1 MATHEGTSQMPG
13 VSRVVGAGGGG
24 REVEAE
30 LAVDAEVEA
39 ESRRARATALSL
51 PSLRARGIA
60 AAVAIGRGL
69 LLAPVSL
76 FAGIPLLVAAA
87 LALGLAPIT
96 GGVLVPPVIS
106 AVRGLANW
114 ERGIAA
120 RWSGVEIEKPYLP
133 RAGRGR
139 LRWLLGD
146 PATWRDLLWML
157 TNIPVGLALGLLPLT
172 LAGWGIVGVCSIPAP
187 ALSSD
192 PFWPFGIG
200 FGLPAL
206 ALAPFAGPTLIRAQA
221 LWARMLLAPTDVGE
235 RISTLTV
242 TRERATDDAEAEMR
256 RIERDLHD
264 GAQARLAAVGL
275 SLGMAEELVRDR
287 PDEAIAL
294 LAEAREHSGAALAEL
309 RWLVRGILPPV
320 LAERGLGDALR
331 ALAYASPIPVE
342 VRSDLY
348 PTERLPERLP
358 APRES
363 ALYFGIAEA
372 LANVLK
378 HSGAA
383 RARIDLFRREDR
395 VVAEVWDDGTGG
407 ADPEHGEGLAGVRRR
422 LAAFD
427 GRLVVD
433 SPPGG
438 PTTLT
443 LEVPCEYAP
452 NE

>member
-1 MATHEGTSQMPG
+1 MAGLSE
-13 VSRVVGAGGGG
+13 VVGGGAGAW
-24 REVEAE
+24 RERGA
-30 LAVDAEVEA
+30 
-39 ESRRARATALSL
+39 ATAL
-51 PSLRARGIA
+51 
-60 AAVAIGRGL
+60 AVGRGL
-69 LLAPVSL
+69 VLAPVSL
-76 FAGIPLLVAAA
+76 LAGIPLLVAAA
-87 LALGLAPIT
+87 LTLGLMPIG
-96 GGVLVPPVIS
+96 GGVLVPYVIR
-106 AVRGLANW
+106 AVRGLATW

-120 RWSGVEIEKPYLP
+120 RWSGVEIEAPYLP

-146 PATWRDLLWML
+146 PATWRDLLWMV
-157 TNIPVGLALGLLPLT
+157 TNIPVGMALGLLPLT
-172 LAGWGIVGVCSIPAP
+172 LAGWGVVGVIAIPGL
-187 ALSSD
+187 ALSDD
-192 PFWPFGIG
+192 PFWPFGLG
-200 FGLPAL
+200 FGLVAL
-206 ALAPFAGPTLIRAQA
+206 ALAPFVGPALIRAQA
-221 LWARMLLAPTDVGE
+221 LWASTLLAPTDVGE

-242 TRERATDDAEAEMR
+242 TRERVSDDAEAEMR

-275 SLGMAEELVRDR
+275 SLGMAEDLVREN

-309 RWLVRGILPPV
+309 RSLVRGILPPV

-342 VRSDLY
+342 VRSDL
-348 PTERLPERLP
+348 TERLP

-383 RARIDLFRREDR
+383 RARIDVFRREDR
-395 VVAEVWDDGTGG
+395 ITGANGVVAEVWDDGDGG
-407 ADPEHGEGLAGVRRR
+407 ADPDRGEGLSGVRRR

-427 GRLVVD
+427 GRLTVV
-433 SPPGG
+433 SPAGG
-438 PTTLT
+438 PTTVT
-443 LEVPCEYAP
+443 LEVPGE
-452 NE
+452 

>member
-1 MATHEGTSQMPG
+1 MAGLSQ
-13 VSRVVGAGGGG
+13 VVGGGADAW
-24 REVEAE
+24 RE
-30 LAVDAEVEA
+30 
-39 ESRRARATALSL
+39 RASATA
-51 PSLRARGIA
+51 PA
-60 AAVAIGRGL
+60 AGRGL
-69 LLAPVSL
+69 VLALVSL
-76 FAGIPLLVAAA
+76 LAGIPLLVAAA
-87 LALGLAPIT
+87 LTLGLMPIG
-96 GGVLVPPVIS
+96 GGVLVPPVIR

-114 ERGIAA
+114 QRGIGA
-120 RWSGVEIEKPYLP
+120 RWSGVEIEPPYLP

-146 PATWRDLLWML
+146 PATWRDLLWTA

-172 LAGWGIVGVCSIPAP
+172 LAGWGVVGLCSIPGL
-187 ALSSD
+187 ALSAD
-192 PFWPFGIG
+192 VFWWFGLA

-206 ALAPFAGPTLIRAQA
+206 VLAPFVGPALIRAQA
-221 LWARMLLAPTDVGE
+221 LWARRLLAPTDVGE

-242 TRERATDDAEAEMR
+242 TRERVSDDAEAEMR

-264 GAQARLAAVGL
+264 GAQARMAAVGL
-275 SLGMAEELVRDR
+275 SLGMAEDLIREN

-309 RWLVRGILPPV
+309 RSLVRGILPPV

-348 PTERLPERLP
+348 PTQRLP

-383 RARIDLFRREDR
+383 RARIEVFRREDR
-395 VVAEVWDDGTGG
+395 VVAEVWDEGSGG
-407 ADPEHGEGLAGVRRR
+407 AEVDGGQGLAGVRRR

-427 GRLVVD
+427 GSLTVD
-433 SPPGG
+433 SPVGG
-438 PTTLT
+438 PTTVT
-443 LEVPCEYAP
+443 LEVPCE
-452 NE
+452 

>member
-1 MATHEGTSQMPG
+1 MAGLSEA
-13 VSRVVGAGGGG
+13 VGGG
-24 REVEAE
+24 A
-30 LAVDAEVEA
+30 DAW
-39 ESRRARATALSL
+39 RARGAATAL
-51 PSLRARGIA
+51 A
-60 AAVAIGRGL
+60 AGRGL
-69 LLAPVSL
+69 VLAPVSL
-76 FAGIPLLVAAA
+76 LAGIPLLVAAA
-87 LALGLAPIT
+87 LALGLMPIT
-96 GGVLVPPVIS
+96 GGLLVPPVIG

-114 ERGIAA
+114 ERGIAR
-120 RWSGVEIEKPYLP
+120 RWSGVEIESPYLP

-146 PATWRDLLWML
+146 PATWRDLLWL
-157 TNIPVGLALGLLPLT
+157 ATNIPIGMALGLLPVT
-172 LAGWGIVGVCSIPAP
+172 LVGWGAVGVGSVPGL

-192 PFWPFGIG
+192 PFWPFGLG

-206 ALAPFAGPTLIRAQA
+206 VLAPFVGPSLVRAQA
-221 LWARMLLAPTDVGE
+221 LWARALLAPTDVGE

-242 TRERATDDAEAEMR
+242 TRERVSDDAESEMR

-275 SLGMAEELVRDR
+275 SLGMAEDLVRDN

-309 RWLVRGILPPV
+309 RSLVRGILPPV

-342 VRSDLY
+342 VRSDL
-348 PTERLPERLP
+348 TERLP

-383 RARIDLFRREDR
+383 RARIDVFRRDDR
-395 VVAEVWDDGTGG
+395 VVGEGCVVAEVWDDGTGG
-407 ADPEHGEGLAGVRRR
+407 ADLSRGDGLAGVRRR

-427 GRLVVD
+427 GRLTLD
-433 SPPGG
+433 SPVGG
-438 PTTLT
+438 PTTVT
-443 LEVPCEYAP
+443 LEVPCE
-452 NE
+452 

>member
-1 MATHEGTSQMPG
+1 MTGLPEA
-13 VSRVVGAGGGG
+13 VGGG
-24 REVEAE
+24 A
-30 LAVDAEVEA
+30 DAW
-39 ESRRARATALSL
+39 
-51 PSLRARGIA
+51 RARGA
-60 AAVAIGRGL
+60 AAALAAGRGL
-69 LLAPVSL
+69 VIAPVSL
-76 FAGIPLLVAAA
+76 LAGIPLLVAAA
-87 LALGLAPIT
+87 LALGLMPIT
-96 GGVLVPPVIS
+96 GGLLVPPVIS

-114 ERGIAA
+114 QRGIAG
-120 RWSGVEIEKPYLP
+120 RWSGVEIESPYLP

-146 PATWRDLLWML
+146 PATWRDLLWL
-157 TNIPVGLALGLLPLT
+157 FTNVPIGLALGLLPVT
-172 LAGWGIVGVCSIPAP
+172 LVGWGVVGVGSVPGL

-192 PFWPFGIG
+192 PFWPFGLG

-206 ALAPFAGPTLIRAQA
+206 ALAPFVGPTLIRAQA
-221 LWARMLLAPTDVGE
+221 LWARALLAPTDVGE

-242 TRERATDDAEAEMR
+242 TRERVSDDAESELR

-275 SLGMAEELVRDR
+275 SLGMAEDLVREK

-294 LAEAREHSGAALAEL
+294 LTEAREHSGAALAEL
-309 RWLVRGILPPV
+309 RSLVRGILPPV

-342 VRSDLY
+342 VRSDL
-348 PTERLPERLP
+348 TERLP

-383 RARIDLFRREDR
+383 RARIDVFRRDDQKAGEGC

-407 ADPEHGEGLAGVRRR
+407 ADLSRGDGLAGVRRR

-427 GRLVVD
+427 GRLTLD
-433 SPPGG
+433 SPAGG
-438 PTTLT
+438 PTTVT
-443 LEVPCEYAP
+443 LEVPCE
-452 NE
+452 

>member
-1 MATHEGTSQMPG
+1 MAGLA
-13 VSRVVGAGGGG
+13 RVVGGG
-24 REVEAE
+24 A
-30 LAVDAEVEA
+30 DAA
-39 ESRRARATALSL
+39 PWRARA
-51 PSLRARGIA
+51 A
-60 AAVAIGRGL
+60 AIAVAAGRGL
-69 LLAPVSL
+69 LIAPISL
-76 FAGIPLLVAAA
+76 LAGIPLLVASA
-87 LALGLAPIT
+87 LALGLMPIT
-96 GGVLVPPVIS
+96 GGLLVPPVIS

-114 ERGIAA
+114 QRGISG
-120 RWSGVEIEKPYLP
+120 RWSGVEIDTPYLP

-146 PATWRDLLWML
+146 PATWRDLLWL
-157 TNIPVGLALGLLPLT
+157 VTNIPVGMALGLLPFT
-172 LAGWGIVGVCSIPAP
+172 LAGWGVVGLCSVPGL

-192 PFWPFGIG
+192 PFWPFGLG

-242 TRERATDDAEAEMR
+242 TRERVSDDAEAELR

-275 SLGMAEELVRDR
+275 SLGMAEDLVRQN
-287 PDEAIAL
+287 PEEAIAL

-309 RWLVRGILPPV
+309 RALVRGILPPV

-342 VRSDLY
+342 VRSDL
-348 PTERLPERLP
+348 TERLP

-383 RARIDLFRREDR
+383 RARIDVFRREDR
-395 VVAEVWDDGTGG
+395 LVGEDCVVAEIWDDGTGG
-407 ADPEHGEGLAGVRRR
+407 ADLARGDGLAGVRRR

-427 GRLVVD
+427 GRLTLD
-433 SPPGG
+433 SPVGG
-438 PTTLT
+438 PTTVT
-443 LEVPCEYAP
+443 LEVPCE
-452 NE
+452 

>member
-1 MATHEGTSQMPG
+1 MAGLSQ
-13 VSRVVGAGGGG
+13 VVGGGADAW
-24 REVEAE
+24 RERGA
-30 LAVDAEVEA
+30 
-39 ESRRARATALSL
+39 ATAL
-51 PSLRARGIA
+51 A
-60 AAVAIGRGL
+60 AGRGL
-69 LLAPVSL
+69 VLALVSL
-76 FAGIPLLVAAA
+76 LAGIPLLVAAA
-87 LALGLAPIT
+87 LALGLMPIT
-96 GGVLVPPVIS
+96 GGLLVPPVIG
-106 AVRGLANW
+106 ALRGLARW
-114 ERGIAA
+114 ERGLAG
-120 RWSGVEIEKPYLP
+120 RWSGVEIPEPYLP
-133 RAGRGR
+133 RASRGR

-146 PATWRDLLWML
+146 PATWRDLLWLL
-157 TNIPVGLALGLLPLT
+157 TNVPLGAALGLLPLT
-172 LAGWGIVGVCSIPAP
+172 LAGWGVVGVCSVPGL

-192 PFWPFGIG
+192 PFWPFGLG

-206 ALAPFAGPTLIRAQA
+206 MLAPFVGPTLIRAQA
-221 LWARMLLAPTDVGE
+221 LWAWSLLAPTDVGE

-242 TRERATDDAEAEMR
+242 TRERVSDDAESEMR

-275 SLGMAEELVRDR
+275 SLGMAEDLVREN

-309 RWLVRGILPPV
+309 RSLVRGILPPV

-342 VRSDLY
+342 VRSDL
-348 PTERLPERLP
+348 TDRLP

-383 RARIDLFRREDR
+383 RARIDVFRRDDR
-395 VVAEVWDDGTGG
+395 VVGEGCVVAEIWDDGTGG
-407 ADPEHGEGLAGVRRR
+407 ADLSRGDGLAGVRRR

-427 GRLVVD
+427 GRLTLD
-433 SPPGG
+433 SPVGG
-438 PTTLT
+438 PTTVT
-443 LEVPCEYAP
+443 LEVPCE
-452 NE
+452 

>member
-1 MATHEGTSQMPG
+1 MAGLSH
-13 VSRVVGAGGGG
+13 VVGGG
-24 REVEAE
+24 
-30 LAVDAEVEA
+30 VDAWRE
-39 ESRRARATALSL
+39 
-51 PSLRARGIA
+51 RGLA
-60 AAVAIGRGL
+60 AALAAGRGL
-69 LLAPVSL
+69 VLALVSL
-76 FAGIPLLVAAA
+76 TAGIPLLVAAA
-87 LALGLAPIT
+87 LALGLMPIT
-96 GGVLVPPVIS
+96 GGLLVPPVIS

-114 ERGIAA
+114 ERRIAGG
-120 RWSGVEIEKPYLP
+120 WSGVEIESPYLP

-146 PATWRDLLWML
+146 PATWRDLLWL
-157 TNIPVGLALGLLPLT
+157 FTDVPIGLALGLLPVT
-172 LAGWGIVGVCSIPAP
+172 LAGWGVVGVGSVPGL

-192 PFWPFGIG
+192 PFWPFGLG

-206 ALAPFAGPTLIRAQA
+206 VLAPFAGPSLIRVQA
-221 LWARMLLAPTDVGE
+221 LWARALLAPTDVGE

-242 TRERATDDAEAEMR
+242 TRERVSDDAESELR

-275 SLGMAEELVRDR
+275 SLGMAEDLVREN

-309 RWLVRGILPPV
+309 RSLVRGILPPV

-342 VRSDLY
+342 VRSDL
-348 PTERLPERLP
+348 TGRLP

-383 RARIDLFRREDR
+383 RARIDVFRRDDR
-395 VVAEVWDDGTGG
+395 VVGEGCVVAEVWDDGTGG
-407 ADPEHGEGLAGVRRR
+407 ADLSRGDGLAGVRRR

-427 GRLVVD
+427 GRLTLD
-433 SPPGG
+433 SPVGG
-438 PTTLT
+438 PTTVT
-443 LEVPCEYAP
+443 LEVPCE
-452 NE
+452 